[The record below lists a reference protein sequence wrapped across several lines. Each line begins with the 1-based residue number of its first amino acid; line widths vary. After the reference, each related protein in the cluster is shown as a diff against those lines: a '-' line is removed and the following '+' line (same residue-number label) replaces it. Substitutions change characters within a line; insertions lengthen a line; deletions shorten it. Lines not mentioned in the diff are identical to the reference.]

1 MVKINN
7 FEIIKETKILYEYI
21 NDILENAELDISKE
35 ELNDLLNV
43 SNTLEK
49 IYSDNYKKVEDK
61 ENLKTN
67 CDCPKCQNKLIIS
80 DLINYN
86 YLCEKWL
93 YIKINKKYTNKKQY
107 KFVKNI
113 KKGLL
118 FFCLCNIIVT

>member
-86 YLCEKWL
+86 YLCEKCDENF
-93 YIKINKKYTNKKQY
+93 YSIEVNDS
-107 KFVKNI
+107 KNGI
-113 KKGLL
+113 
-118 FFCLCNIIVT
+118 

>member
-49 IYSDNYKKVEDK
+49 IYSNNYKKVANKD
-61 ENLKTN
+61 NLKTN

-107 KFVKNI
+107 KFVKNS

>member
-67 CDCPKCQNKLIIS
+67 
-80 DLINYN
+80 
-86 YLCEKWL
+86 
-93 YIKINKKYTNKKQY
+93 
-107 KFVKNI
+107 
-113 KKGLL
+113 
-118 FFCLCNIIVT
+118 

>member
-49 IYSDNYKKVEDK
+49 
-61 ENLKTN
+61 
-67 CDCPKCQNKLIIS
+67 
-80 DLINYN
+80 
-86 YLCEKWL
+86 
-93 YIKINKKYTNKKQY
+93 
-107 KFVKNI
+107 
-113 KKGLL
+113 G
-118 FFCLCNIIVT
+118 